1 MARRRY
7 VRSLVLLSL
16 LLLGTSAFGCSST
29 PDPALM
35 DLAGLYAEGFG
46 LDERFVQAVVFVESG
61 FCPTAVSP
69 KGAVGLGQLMPGT
82 AALLGVNP
90 WDPAQ
95 NLWATAKYLR
105 EQYDTFSDWEL
116 ALAAYNAGPGNVIKY
131 RGVPPFPE
139 THSYIRRVLSVYRNY
154 RATQD

>member
-1 MARRRY
+1 MRN
-7 VRSLVLLSL
+7 LVLLSL
-16 LLLGTSAFGCSST
+16 LLLGTSALGCSST

-46 LDERFVQAVVFVESG
+46 LDERFVQAVVYVESS

-69 KGAVGLGQLMPGT
+69 KGAIGLGQLMPDT
-82 AALLGVNP
+82 ATLLDVDP

-105 EQYDTFSDWEL
+105 EQYDTFGTWEL
-116 ALAAYNAGPGNVIKY
+116 TLAAYNAGPGNVIKY
-131 RGVPPFPE
+131 RGVPPFTE
-139 THSYIRRVLSVYRNY
+139 TQSYIRRVLSVYRNY
-154 RATQD
+154 QTIQD

>member
-1 MARRRY
+1 

-16 LLLGTSAFGCSST
+16 LLLGTSALGCSST
-29 PDPALM
+29 PDPALL

-46 LDERFVQAVVFVESG
+46 LDERFVQALVWVESG

-105 EQYDTFSDWEL
+105 EQYDTFGDWKL

-131 RGVPPFPE
+131 RGVPPFTE
-139 THSYIRRVLSVYRNY
+139 TRSYIRRVLSVYRNY
-154 RATQD
+154 RAIQD

>member
-1 MARRRY
+1 M
-7 VRSLVLLSL
+7 RSLVLLSL
-16 LLLGTSAFGCSST
+16 LLLGTSALGCSST

-35 DLAGLYAEGFG
+35 DLAGYYAEGFG
-46 LDERFVQAVVFVESG
+46 LDEKLVQALVFVESG

-82 AALLGVNP
+82 AALLGVDP

-105 EQYDTFSDWEL
+105 EHYDTFGNWEL

-131 RGVPPFPE
+131 GGVPPLTE
-139 THSYIRRVLSVYRNY
+139 TQSYIRRVLSVYRNY
-154 RATQD
+154 RTIQD

>member
-1 MARRRY
+1 MRN
-7 VRSLVLLSL
+7 LVLLGL
-16 LLLGTSAFGCSST
+16 LLLGTSALGCSST

-35 DLAGLYAEGFG
+35 DLAGYYAEGFG
-46 LDERFVQAVVFVESG
+46 LDKPFVQAVVWVESG

-69 KGAVGLGQLMPGT
+69 KGAVGLGQLMPST
-82 AALLGVNP
+82 ADLLGVNP

-105 EQYDTFSDWEL
+105 EQYDTFGTWEL

-131 RGVPPFPE
+131 RGVPPFTE
-139 THSYIRRVLSVYRNY
+139 TQSYIGRVLSVYRNY
-154 RATQD
+154 RTIQD

>member
-1 MARRRY
+1 
-7 VRSLVLLSL
+7 VRNFLLLSV
-16 LLLGTSAFGCSST
+16 LLLGTSALGCSST

-46 LDERFVQAVVFVESG
+46 LDERFVQAVVYVESS

-69 KGAVGLGQLMPGT
+69 QGAVGLGQLMPGT
-82 AALLGVNP
+82 AALLGVDP

-105 EQYDTFSDWEL
+105 EQYDTFGDWEL
-116 ALAAYNAGPGNVIKY
+116 ALAAYNAGPGNVVKY
-131 RGVPPFPE
+131 RGVPTFTK

-154 RATQD
+154 RTIQN

>member
-1 MARRRY
+1 

-16 LLLGTSAFGCSST
+16 LLLGTSALGCSST

-35 DLAGLYAEGFG
+35 DLAGYYADGFG
-46 LDERFVQAVVFVESG
+46 LDEELVQAVVYVESS

-105 EQYDTFSDWEL
+105 EQYDTFGTWEL
-116 ALAAYNAGPGNVIKY
+116 TLAAYNAGPWNVVKY
-131 RGVPPFPE
+131 RAA
-139 THSYIRRVLSVYRNY
+139 LYRN
-154 RATQD
+154 AQLHQEGTECLP